1 MKNKQKL
8 SIIKLNLLQRRNMYA
23 FLFILLLYECV
34 DYVIIQKIY
43 KKKNKIN
50 IISKTSP
57 TKQKKRKKK
66 KQTRSDSAGQPR
78 PLTPYPSPFVHLNK

>member
-66 KQTRSDSAGQPR
+66 NKLALILLVNPDH
-78 PLTPYPSPFVHLNK
+78 SPPTLLLLYI

>member
-43 KKKNKIN
+43 KKKKIKSTLFPKRPQLNK
-50 IISKTSP
+50 
-57 TKQKKRKKK
+57 KKERKKNK
-66 KQTRSDSAGQPR
+66 LALILLVNPDH
-78 PLTPYPSPFVHLNK
+78 SPPTLLLLYI